1 MDNTTVP
8 GSNADGCLRERFGL
22 MLRSLGVV
30 VLALLTFPIVGAA
43 QEVSLALLQPSLA
56 NGGLPEL
63 GTAQPAA
70 IAAAPMAMSFETA
83 AARTAPPVKHGFWD
97 RENTFLF
104 ATSAALNAADFVVT
118 RDNLRGGG
126 RELNPVT
133 SLFSGSTAGLAVNFA
148 GETAGVVGLS
158 YAFHKMGHHK
168 LERLVSMVNIGSS
181 AAAVS
186 FDLAHR

>member
-1 MDNTTVP
+1 
-8 GSNADGCLRERFGL
+8 
-22 MLRSLGVV
+22 MLRSLGLRRLGVTI
-30 VLALLTFPIVGAA
+30 LALLAFSAAGVA
-43 QEVSLALLQPSLA
+43 QEVSLGVLEPGLA
-56 NGGLPEL
+56 KLDVPEF
-63 GTAQPAA
+63 GTAQPATA
-70 IAAAPMAMSFETA
+70 SPAPAAMTFETA
-83 AARTAPPVKHGFWD
+83 AAQPMPVEHRFLD

-104 ATSAALNAADFVVT
+104 ATSAALSAADFVVT

-133 SLFSGSTAGLAVNFA
+133 SLFSGSTAGLAMNFA

-158 YAFHKMGHHK
+158 YAFHRMGHHR